1 MSFVRRAGLACIAAV
16 LISGCGSSGTG
27 VTTGSGGSATVSSM
41 VSSTTSTGT
50 GGSAPALEP
59 SGFSCSGKMPSLTN
73 DVIPITS
80 ENCATTSACHS
91 AMQSSSGFYGML
103 VNQISEECS
112 DLRLDV
118 KPGDPEHSYVI
129 DKLTG
134 RNICSGVPMPRGEP
148 MLPAA
153 QIQTLYDWIC
163 EGAPQN

>member
-1 MSFVRRAGLACIAAV
+1 
-16 LISGCGSSGTG
+16 
-27 VTTGSGGSATVSSM
+27 
-41 VSSTTSTGT
+41 
-50 GGSAPALEP
+50 
-59 SGFSCSGKMPSLTN
+59 
-73 DVIPITS
+73 
-80 ENCATTSACHS
+80 
-91 AMQSSSGFYGML
+91 